1 MPSHVLV
8 TGGAGFIGS
17 HLTRRLLARGDRVT
31 VLDDFNDF
39 YDPARKRRNVARLMA
54 EQPAAVAAASAGAA
68 RAGTGA
74 GGPPGSGDPGDPG
87 DPGGPGSRHRLELVE
102 GDIRDAALVDRLFAG
117 SGFDAVVHLAARAGV
132 RPSLRE
138 PVLYE
143 DVNCVGTLRLLEA
156 ARRHGPRLFVFGSSS
171 SVYGI
176 NTKVPFAEDDE
187 VNQPISPYATTKRS
201 GELLCYNYH
210 HLYGLRVAC
219 LRFFTVYGPAQRPE
233 MAIHKFTDLL
243 ARGEPVPIFGDGSSR
258 RDYTYVDDIVD
269 GIEATLALAPGFE
282 ILNLGGA
289 DTTSLQDLVLWLAA
303 ELAVEPRFE
312 YLAAQP
318 GDVPITYADVAKAA
332 RLLGYSPKVPIR
344 EGLRRFVRWYREQ
357 EVAAAAAPSQLLTDP
372 A

>member
-1 MPSHVLV
+1 MSSHILV

-17 HLTRRLLARGDRVT
+17 HLARRLLVRGDRVT

-39 YDPARKRRNVARLMA
+39 YDPARKRRNLAWLLAPPLAPLAPPEATQPTGPVAQA
-54 EQPAAVAAASAGAA
+54 TPA
-68 RAGTGA
+68 
-74 GGPPGSGDPGDPG
+74 PPETALRD
-87 DPGGPGSRHRLELVE
+87 RFRLVE

-117 SGFDAVVHLAARAGV
+117 GAFDAVVHLAARAGV

-143 DVNCVGTLRLLEA
+143 DVNCIGTLRLLEA
-156 ARRHGPRLFVFGSSS
+156 ARRHGPRLFLFGSSS

-176 NTKVPFAEDDE
+176 NTKVPFAEDDP

-210 HLYGLRVAC
+210 HLYGLRTAC

-233 MAIHKFTDLL
+233 MAIAKFTDLL
-243 ARGEPVPIFGDGSSR
+243 ARGEPVPLYGDGGSR

-269 GIEATLALAPGFE
+269 GLEATLALAPGFE

-289 DTTSLQDLVLWLAA
+289 DTTALADLVRWLGE
-303 ELAVEPRFE
+303 ELAVEPRIE
-312 YLAAQP
+312 YLPAQP
-318 GDVPITYADVAKAA
+318 GDVPITYADVTKAA

-357 EVAAAAAPSQLLTDP
+357 HAAPAAVLPNL
-372 A
+372 